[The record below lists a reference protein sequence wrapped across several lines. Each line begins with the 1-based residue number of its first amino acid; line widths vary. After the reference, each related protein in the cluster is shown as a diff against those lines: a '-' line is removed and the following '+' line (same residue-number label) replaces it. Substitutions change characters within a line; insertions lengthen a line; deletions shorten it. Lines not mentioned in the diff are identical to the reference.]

1 MTDLESALAE
11 AGSDH
16 SSLETVLVRLTDL
29 QRRRSQRAAR
39 LAAAG
44 AGLAVVA
51 LAGSIFVLRPA
62 GTAPEQLRPAIVGV
76 STEGSNPDLSTGLST
91 GLSADLG
98 VDPAAARRAAELEA
112 QRKAAADA
120 ASAEASAEA
129 ARARAAAQASAGVQE
144 QDTLEAAALQREAA
158 ARSQCQYLLTRD
170 PPKVLRAG
178 AVDAGA
184 ATRLARECLGS
195 GPASAVTV
203 SWVVAAMD
211 RFSDVLGYQQKSVAT
226 QVAVLQV
233 VGVDAGGDFRHW
245 LIVLLPDGGHTTVD
259 GQVDGQVSIQQY
271 PVVMETPPEFD
282 LALLGTV
289 HRP

>member
-76 STEGSNPDLSTGLST
+76 STESSNPDLSSGLST

-98 VDPAAARRAAELEA
+98 LDPAAARRAAELEA
-112 QRKAAADA
+112 RRKAAADA
-120 ASAEASAEA
+120 ASAEA

-144 QDTLEAAALQREAA
+144 QDTLEAAVLQREAA

-170 PPKVLRAG
+170 PPKELRAG

-233 VGVDAGGDFRHW
+233 VGVDAGGDSRHW

-271 PVVMETPPEFD
+271 PVVMETPPDFD